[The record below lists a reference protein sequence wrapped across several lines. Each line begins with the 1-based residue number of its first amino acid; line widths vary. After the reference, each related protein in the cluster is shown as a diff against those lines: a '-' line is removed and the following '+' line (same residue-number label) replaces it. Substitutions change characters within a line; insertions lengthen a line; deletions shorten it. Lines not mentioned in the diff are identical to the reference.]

1 MDNNDDWGAKPLI
14 ANGTGNGAEDTPGE
28 DKIPAETVWFKMRG
42 SNGEEVDVNLLQ
54 AINQLFIDMGHFDRR
69 VRELE
74 GDAPESP
81 LIKI

>member
-14 ANGTGNGAEDTPGE
+14 AGNSENGVEETPDE
-28 DKIPAETVWFKMRG
+28 DKIPAETVWFKMRT
-42 SNGEEVDVNLLQ
+42 SNGGEVDVNLLQ

-74 GDAPESP
+74 GEAPESP
-81 LIKI
+81 LIKV